1 MQVTVVGGG
10 IVGVCTAWSL
20 AEVGCDVTVVERNRG
35 IAQETSYGHAGIMA
49 PAAVSPWA
57 APGMPRR
64 VLATLFA
71 QDAAIR
77 FAPGFDA
84 AAWRW
89 AIRWLGACRVARFR
103 VNQERMQR
111 VASYSRD
118 VMAEWRDRHGFA
130 YERTEGLLQ
139 LLRTE
144 REVAAASDTMALLS
158 NAGID
163 HRLLSPDECRAR
175 EPGLSDLAFGG
186 GLLVDD
192 AEAGNC
198 PLFARQLK
206 AFAEERGVR
215 FEFGTSV
222 EDLRPD
228 DGGVTMRLA
237 GNGQVDER
245 HADAVVIATGATSA
259 ALLRRLG
266 IALPLYPVK
275 GYSAS
280 VAIREPT
287 YAPIASV
294 VDETYRVGI
303 VRLGNRIRIAG
314 TAELGGNV
322 GARVG
327 DHGLSL
333 EGRQAE
339 RAFATL
345 LKVARDWFP
354 GAAQYQTASWWVG
367 ARPMLP
373 DGPPVLGP
381 TRHPGIFV
389 NLGHGSTGWTM
400 AAGSGRIL
408 ADVISQ
414 RTPEIDLEGLTVA
427 RYA

>member
-1 MQVTVVGGG
+1 MRVTVIGGG

-20 AEVGCDVTVVERNRG
+20 AEVGCEVTVVERNRG
-35 IAQETSYGHAGIMA
+35 VAQEASYGHAGLMT
-49 PAAVSPWA
+49 PACISPWA

-64 VLATLFA
+64 VLSSLLTH
-71 QDAAIR
+71 DAAIR
-77 FAPGFDA
+77 FAPGLDL

-89 AIRWLGACRVARFR
+89 LTAWLGACRFASFR

-118 VMAEWRDRHGFA
+118 VMAEWRRLHGFA
-130 YERTEGLLQ
+130 YERTEGVLQ

-144 REVAAASDTMALLS
+144 RDVSAAAKTTALL
-158 NAGID
+158 NEAGIEN
-163 HRLLSPDECRAR
+163 RLLSPDECRVR
-175 EPGLSDLAFGG
+175 EPGLSDLAFAA
-186 GLLVDD
+186 GLLVSD

-198 PLFARQLK
+198 PLFTRQLK

-215 FEFGTSV
+215 FEFGTAV
-222 EDLRPD
+222 DDLRSD
-228 DGGVTMRLA
+228 DRGVALRLRVD
-237 GNGQVDER
+237 GQPIER
-245 HADAVVIATGATSA
+245 RTDAVVVAAGMASV

-294 VDETYRVGI
+294 IDETYRVGI
-303 VRLGNRIRIAG
+303 TRLGNRVRVSGIAD
-314 TAELGGNV
+314 LGN
-322 GARVG
+322 
-327 DHGLSL
+327 HTLSL
-333 EGRQAE
+333 ETRQAE

-354 GAAQYQTASWWVG
+354 GAAHYQTASWWVG

-381 TRHPGIFV
+381 TRHPNIYL
-389 NLGHGSTGWTM
+389 NLGHGSTGWSM

-414 RTPEIDLEGLTVA
+414 RVPEIDLEGLTVA
-427 RYA
+427 RYG